1 MIWSILPYKDTTL
14 YEEDSTRNTGLDQVN
29 ELRVQLIDSNYYE
42 SRILMSYDT
51 NKIQSYLSAES
62 INVSDISA
70 SLNLNLV
77 QAYEL
82 PFKYEIGVRPLSQ
95 PWVNGRGYLT
105 GTRVTNGASWA
116 NINGTTDWTG
126 SVTLTPSN
134 SGSFNYQEIS
144 GSLYKT
150 GSYDTVINYNT
161 TPGGGS
167 WYINEAETGSLY
179 CFQSFDYRTDSNI
192 SVDVSPIVKQWLT
205 NDIPNYGFIV
215 YLNKIDS
222 ETSTSISFNE
232 NTLIQTYA
240 AETDTIYSPTLTIY
254 NLVSQS
260 FSPSNTILSPT
271 GSVIVYQPNFSGE
284 VKANSKHRFILA
296 ARPEYPR
303 PAFGQN
309 TVFNALLNLPSSSYY
324 QIKDSLTDDI
334 IIPYSQYTK
343 INTIGNN
350 SFIEFYTTMLY
361 PERYYKF
368 EIKTIVD
375 NFEYFIT
382 SPDFTFKVVR

>member
-14 YEEDSTRNTGLDQVN
+14 YEADSTRNTGLDQVN

-51 NKIQSYLSAES
+51 SKIQNYLTRES
-62 INVSDISA
+62 VAVSDISA
-70 SLNLNLV
+70 SLNLNVL

-82 PFKYEIGVRPLSQ
+82 PFKYEIGVRAASQ
-95 PWVNGRGYLT
+95 PWVNGTGYLT
-105 GTRVTNGASWA
+105 GTKVTNGAAWSPS
-116 NINGTTDWTG
+116 WTG
-126 SVTLTPSN
+126 SVTLTPDN
-134 SGSFNYQEIS
+134 SGSFNYDQTS

-161 TPGGGS
+161 TKGGGS
-167 WYINEAETGSLY
+167 WYIDTADTSSLY
-179 CFQSFDYRTDSNI
+179 CYQSFDYRTDSNI
-192 SVDVSPIVKQWLT
+192 SVDVSPIVKKWLN
-205 NDIPNYGFIV
+205 NDIPNYGFII

-222 ETSTSISFNE
+222 DTSSSISFNE
-232 NTLIQTYA
+232 NTMIQTYA
-240 AETDTIYSPTLTIY
+240 AETDTIQSPTLTVY

-309 TVFNALLNLPSSSYY
+309 TVFNSLLNLPSSSYF
-324 QIKDSLTDDI
+324 QINDVLTNDA

-343 INTIGNN
+343 INTVGNH

-368 EIKTIVD
+368 EIKTIINTFD
-375 NFEYFIT
+375 YFIT
-382 SPDFTFKVVR
+382 SPDFTFKVIR